1 MKAIILAAGQGTRLK
16 KYTENLPKGMLDFQ
30 GKTIIERQIE
40 MYRLCGMNNI
50 TVIRGFAADKIA
62 YEGVKYYFNKD
73 FEITNMVESFL
84 TAKDEFDDDIILSY
98 SDILFSQKMLRTM
111 MNSDED
117 SSVAVDVDWKK
128 YWQMRYGKVD
138 FDTESL
144 KVNDKGYI
152 TSLGLENPPVDEID
166 ARYVG
171 LLKFSKKAL
180 MDIYLTIAEKDLFE
194 SDLLPARTPQKNIL
208 SAIEYIHT
216 NFSRKIYIDHLAE
229 LTGYSTAYFESFF
242 KAYMGKTP
250 SEYIV
255 LYRLDTAKRLLAE
268 TDMSVTE
275 IAQNCGFANVSYF
288 IRSFRRAYRTT
299 PYGYRKN

>member
-1 MKAIILAAGQGTRLK
+1 MNISDLKENTKHGTDSFPVALYDSRWPITHQWHNEDEFIYMVEGEAEYNINGRHILLKEGRCAFCGGFKLHSMITEGKGKIHFKALLCNRSYLFAAEDICNKYFDRDIRELFRDEIMEERL
-16 KYTENLPKGMLDFQ
+16 
-30 GKTIIERQIE
+30 IIEAVKNVCALMEGRPF
-40 MYRLCGMNNI
+40 G
-50 TVIRGFAADKIA
+50 
-62 YEGVKYYFNKD
+62 YE
-73 FEITNMVESFL
+73 
-84 TAKDEFDDDIILSY
+84 
-98 SDILFSQKMLRTM
+98 
-111 MNSDED
+111 
-117 SSVAVDVDWKK
+117 
-128 YWQMRYGKVD
+128 
-138 FDTESL
+138 L
-144 KVNDKGYI
+144 K
-152 TSLGLENPPVDEID
+152 
-166 ARYVG
+166 A
-171 LLKFSKKAL
+171 KKAL

-299 PYGYRKN
+299 PYGYRKKLNT